1 MFHCDP
7 SETNFTQLLEASI
20 PIEKEDTAVLAL
32 STYIVPEAALTVIVD
47 DVLFL
52 MVISFPELVDAAAGI
67 VKATLPV
74 PV

>member
-1 MFHCDP
+1 M
-7 SETNFTQLLEASI
+7 LEASI

>member
-1 MFHCDP
+1 M
-7 SETNFTQLLEASI
+7 
-20 PIEKEDTAVLAL
+20 LAL